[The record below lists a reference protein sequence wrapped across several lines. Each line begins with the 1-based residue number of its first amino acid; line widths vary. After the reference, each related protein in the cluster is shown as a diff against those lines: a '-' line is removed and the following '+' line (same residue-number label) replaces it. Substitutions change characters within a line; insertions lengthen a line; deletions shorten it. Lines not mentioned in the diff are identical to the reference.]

1 MAGDTGLTALDMHHA
16 DAPGVT
22 LATPEAPPP
31 IDPPA
36 MTDLEVGRAV
46 LRAERAGLD
55 ALAASLDGGFA
66 EAVGR
71 LAGII
76 GRVVVSGMGK
86 SGHVARKIAAT
97 FASTGTPALFVHPA
111 EASHGDLGMIVP
123 GDAVLALSNSGE
135 TAELAD
141 LIAHTRRFGIL
152 LVAITGRAASTLAQA
167 ADVALLLPEAAEA
180 CPMGLAPTTSTTMQL
195 ALGDALAVAL
205 LSRRGFS
212 PADFQLYHPGGK
224 LGARLRRVSELMHTG
239 DALPLA
245 PPDLPMEQALLL
257 MTGKGFG
264 CVGVVAA
271 DGALAGIV
279 TDGDLRRAM
288 GPDLL
293 ARRVGEIMNPSP
305 LTARPE
311 MLAAEAVRVMNERKR
326 PITALFVLDPAR
338 RPVGLLH
345 IHDLLRAGV
354 A

>member
-1 MAGDTGLTALDMHHA
+1 M
-16 DAPGVT
+16 
-22 LATPEAPPP
+22 
-31 IDPPA
+31 
-36 MTDLEVGRAV
+36 
-46 LRAERAGLD
+46 LRAECAGLHE
-55 ALAASLDGGFA
+55 LEASLDEGFGH
-66 EAVGR
+66 AVAL
-71 LAGII
+71 LAAVQ

-86 SGHVARKIAAT
+86 SGHVGRKIAAT
-97 FASTGTPALFVHPA
+97 FASTGTPAHFVHPA

-141 LIAHTRRFGIL
+141 LIGHARRFGIPL
-152 LVAITGRAASTLAQA
+152 LAITGRGASTLAQA
-167 ADVALLLPEAAEA
+167 ADVVLVLPASAEA

-205 LSRRGFS
+205 LNRRGFTRT
-212 PADFQLYHPGGK
+212 DFQTFHPGGK
-224 LGARLRRVSELMHTG
+224 LGARLRRVGDLMHTG
-239 DALPLA
+239 DALPVA
-245 PPDLPMEQALLL
+245 TPDLPMPAALLL

-264 CVGVVAA
+264 CVCVTGE

-293 ARRVGEIMNPSP
+293 SRTVGEVMNSKP

-311 MLAAEAVRVMNERKR
+311 MLAAEALRVMNDRPR
-326 PITALFVLDPAR
+326 PITTLFVVDEAR

-345 IHDLLRAGV
+345 VHDLLRAGI